1 MTTAKSSLINRIVTA
16 AQTETDLQKL
26 AYAAKGLDALLPG
39 IDTDFP
45 GAYGVSWDESTDTFT
60 AVGSATSHIALP
72 IQSQMRRCLLND
84 AGQVTAYL
92 DNNNSNYLET
102 GNPATLTG
110 AAGQVMVQVKKFYR
124 YYSYVGTVHTWLIS
138 ETPQAGFSVDPD
150 FIKDGVE
157 VEYRYYGAY
166 DANIV
171 GGKIQSVSGAYPTTS
186 QTRAQFRAAAAARG
200 AGWRQLTF
208 TQWSAVLL
216 LALIEFKT
224 FDFRHASR
232 MTAGRTGL
240 SGGTWANGSYLAL
253 SGLSNALGNKT
264 GGVSLGGTAGIP
276 TDFMSYRGI
285 ENFFGHIWQFLD
297 GFTVDMTANNTT
309 SPIPLYFT
317 NNSTYFADSGNTG
330 MALLGNMPNLGTS
343 ANGYVSTL
351 MSNLATGFIAASIG
365 ATSSTKARSYLW
377 QYPDNGNNWRAPV
390 VGGDAEH
397 GTPAAPGSLY
407 LSSPASLSHVTIG
420 ARAGF

>member
-1 MTTAKSSLINRIVTA
+1 MTTAKSSLINRLVTV
-16 AQTETDLQKL
+16 AQTENDLQKL

-39 IDTDFP
+39 MDADFP
-45 GAYGVSWDESTDTFT
+45 GAYGVSWDEATDTFT
-60 AVGSATSHIALP
+60 AVGSATAHIALP

-92 DNNNSNYLET
+92 DSNNSSYLET

-110 AAGQVMVQVKKFYR
+110 AAGQVMVQVPKFYR
-124 YYSYVGTVHTWLIS
+124 YYSYIGTVHTWLIS
-138 ETPQAGFSVDPD
+138 EIPLPGFSVDPD

-166 DANIV
+166 DGTVV
-171 GGKIQSVSGAYPTTS
+171 GGKLSSISSAYPTTA
-186 QTRAQFRAAAAARG
+186 QTRAQFRTAAAARG

-208 TQWSAVLL
+208 TQWSAVML
-216 LALIEFKT
+216 LALVEFKT
-224 FDFRHASR
+224 LDFRHATR

-240 SGGTWANGSYLAL
+240 SAGTWTNGSYLAL
-253 SGLSNALGNKT
+253 SGLSNVLGNKT
-264 GGVSLGGTAGIP
+264 GGVSLGGSAGIA

-285 ENFFGHIWQFLD
+285 ENFFGHISQFLD

-317 NNSTYFADSGNTG
+317 NNATYFADSGNTG
-330 MALLGNMPNLGTS
+330 MALLGNMPNLGAS

-351 MSNLATGFIAASIG
+351 MPNLATGFLAASIG
-365 ATSSTKARSYLW
+365 ATSSTKARSYIW
-377 QYPDNGNNWRAPV
+377 QYPDNGNGWRAPI
-390 VGGDAEH
+390 VGGSAGH
-397 GTPAAPGSLY
+397 GAPAAPGSLDVNA
-407 LSSPASLSHVTIG
+407 PASLSYVNIG
-420 ARAGF
+420 SRAGF